1 MRKIFTLIAAVAMAT
16 SMNAQTITFGDV
28 AVLNADLQTEWINGD
43 VKLVIVKDAKP
54 SIDRNSAYFG
64 TAEATP
70 QYTSRLKMGGKS
82 SSTRSLALTVPSD
95 GIVKVA
101 ARSSNKD
108 AIDRTVVLNQ
118 DGQDLVSQLVYDAQ
132 AISVDSK
139 TVYPYVT
146 ANVKAGTIAVNFPID
161 GINFYA
167 FEFTATTTTTGI
179 KNVSTSTNSQEVYNL
194 AGQRVSNTYKGV
206 IIQDGKKSVQK

>member
-28 AVLNADLQTEWINGD
+28 AVLNADLQTEWMNGD
-43 VKLVIVKDAKP
+43 VKLVIVKDTKP
-54 SIDRNSAYFG
+54 SIDLNSAYFG
-64 TAEATP
+64 TAEATT

-139 TVYPYVT
+139 
-146 ANVKAGTIAVNFPID
+146 
-161 GINFYA
+161 
-167 FEFTATTTTTGI
+167 
-179 KNVSTSTNSQEVYNL
+179 
-194 AGQRVSNTYKGV
+194 
-206 IIQDGKKSVQK
+206 

>member
-1 MRKIFTLIAAVAMAT
+1 
-16 SMNAQTITFGDV
+16 
-28 AVLNADLQTEWINGD
+28 
-43 VKLVIVKDAKP
+43 
-54 SIDRNSAYFG
+54 
-64 TAEATP
+64 
-70 QYTSRLKMGGKS
+70 
-82 SSTRSLALTVPSD
+82 
-95 GIVKVA
+95 VA

-167 FEFTATTTTTGI
+167 FEFTATTMGI